1 MVWNQLIIGLIPSW
15 FVSKLY
21 DKNVLELP
29 HMKKK
34 KKYTVTN
41 NLENSLSWPEQSLY
55 SGVKIYID

>member
-1 MVWNQLIIGLIPSW
+1 MICLKVIWQKCLRIT
-15 FVSKLY
+15 
-21 DKNVLELP
+21 P
-29 HMKKK
+29 HEKK